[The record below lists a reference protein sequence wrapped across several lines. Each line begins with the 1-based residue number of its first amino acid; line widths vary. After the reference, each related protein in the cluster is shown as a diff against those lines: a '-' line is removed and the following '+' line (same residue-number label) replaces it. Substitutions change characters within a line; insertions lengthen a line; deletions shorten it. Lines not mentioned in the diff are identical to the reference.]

1 MSLRRPIGALILV
14 VIVSLAAPSAASADW
29 VFTPYMGGTFGG
41 SAEVT
46 GGGTG
51 TNVASDVERKM
62 VYGASL
68 LGMGNGVGFEVDF
81 SYAPNFFGGATRNAG
96 LDFIGDGN
104 VTTLMGNL
112 VVGASDGAVRP
123 YAAGGIGLMKSRV
136 DSTDQFF
143 SGIDSTS
150 WGINV
155 GGGIMGFISDNVGI
169 RADLRY
175 FRSLSNADPA
185 DLDFSLGDFD
195 YWRGTVGLT
204 IGFGT
209 DRSGASALRRSEPR
223 ASSARPIGSPED
235 RAQRDRGAES
245 RRPPDPNR

>member
-1 MSLRRPIGALILV
+1 MSLRKPIGVLV
-14 VIVSLAAPSAASADW
+14 LAVIPSLAAPSAASADW
-29 VFTPYMGGTFGG
+29 VLTPFIGGTFGG
-41 SAEVT
+41 SADIS

-51 TNVASDVERKM
+51 TNVASDFERKL

-96 LDFIGDGN
+96 VDFVGDGN

-112 VVGASDGAVRP
+112 VVGPSHGAVRP
-123 YAAGGIGLMKSRV
+123 YAAGGIGLMKSKV
-136 DSTDQFF
+136 DSAGQFF

-150 WGINV
+150 WGVNA
-155 GGGIMGFISDNVGI
+155 GGGIMGFVSDNVGI
-169 RADLRY
+169 RADIRY
-175 FRSLSNADPA
+175 FRALSSADPG
-185 DLDFSLGDFD
+185 DLDFSLGSFN

-209 DRSGASALRRSEPR
+209 DRGSASPVRRTEPR
-223 ASSARPIGSPED
+223 TASARPSAGPED

-245 RRPPDPNR
+245 PRTPDPNR